1 VIVNKTFAEHFWP
14 GENPLD
20 KRIRQ
25 RGSPTWIRVIG
36 LVKDLRQINAEQP
49 PLPGVY
55 VPRVTDA
62 AFAMWGVVQTPGDPL
77 SLVPAIRA
85 ALQSV
90 DPGIPMEKIQTMS
103 ERVHDSMSAR
113 RLALWLYG
121 VPAVIAG
128 LLAFAGIY
136 GVTSYAV
143 SQRTQEIGI
152 RMALGARVQDV
163 LTMVFRQGLRF
174 ILIGLA
180 LGLMGGV
187 ILGRVLASL
196 PQMLYGV
203 SPSDPATFLAVAFLL
218 TTAALAACYLPARRA
233 ARIDPMAALR
243 HE

>member
-1 VIVNKTFAEHFWP
+1 
-14 GENPLD
+14 
-20 KRIRQ
+20 
-25 RGSPTWIRVIG
+25 
-36 LVKDLRQINAEQP
+36 
-49 PLPGVY
+49 
-55 VPRVTDA
+55 
-62 AFAMWGVVQTPGDPL
+62 
-77 SLVPAIRA
+77 
-85 ALQSV
+85 
-90 DPGIPMEKIQTMS
+90 MEKIQTMS

-113 RLALWLYG
+113 HLALWLYG

-136 GVTSYAV
+136 GVTSYVV

-180 LGLMGGV
+180 LGLIGGV

-203 SPSDPATFLAVAFLL
+203 SPSDPATFLAVTFLL

>member
-1 VIVNKTFAEHFWP
+1 
-14 GENPLD
+14 
-20 KRIRQ
+20 
-25 RGSPTWIRVIG
+25 
-36 LVKDLRQINAEQP
+36 
-49 PLPGVY
+49 
-55 VPRVTDA
+55 VTDA
-62 AFAMWGVVQTPGDPL
+62 AFAMWGIVQTSGDPL

-85 ALQSV
+85 TLQSV
-90 DPGIPMEKIQTMS
+90 DPGVPLERIQTMS
-103 ERVHDSMSAR
+103 ERLHDSLSAR

-163 LTMVFRQGLRF
+163 LTMVLRQGLRF
-174 ILIGLA
+174 ILTGLA
-180 LGLMGGV
+180 LGLLGGLV
-187 ILGRVLASL
+187 LGRVLASM

-203 SPSDPATFLAVAFLL
+203 SPADPATFLAVAFLL

-233 ARIDPMAALR
+233 ARIDPMVALR
-243 HE
+243 YE